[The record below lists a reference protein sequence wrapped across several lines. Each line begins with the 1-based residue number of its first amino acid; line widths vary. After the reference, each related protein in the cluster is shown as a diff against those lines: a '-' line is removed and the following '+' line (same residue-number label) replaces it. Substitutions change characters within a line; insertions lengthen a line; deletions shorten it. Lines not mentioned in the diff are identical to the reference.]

1 MREKLSDQA
10 GRCFV
15 WLVIGCAALAM
26 RLPELFT
33 GIVPWIAY
41 LLGLIMLGMGMTLT
55 LDDFRAV
62 FRRPRDIAV
71 GVSAQYLNMPAL
83 GFLIANGLKL
93 SPDLAAGVVLVGTC
107 PSGTA
112 SKVMTYLAKG
122 DVALSVSITSLTTLR
137 APFLTPLL
145 TLLLAGQ
152 WVPVPVSDL
161 FLDVLKIVVLPV
173 LTCLALRT
181 FFADRIEHFIR
192 IFSLVSVLSIIA
204 IIAAIV
210 GLNANRLPQVGLL
223 VLMAVIVHDL
233 AGFGLGYTVARGFGM
248 ESSKIKAVTFE
259 VGMQNSGLAAALALK
274 YFTAAA
280 ALPGVIFSIWHN
292 IAASS
297 LVAVWTGRRKS
308 ACKERYFRAEAK
320 AIAKERREGK
330 MEHGEPG
337 KHEKR

>member
-1 MREKLSDQA
+1 MRETLEKLSDQA
-10 GRCFV
+10 GRYFV

-26 RLPELFT
+26 QIPGLFT

-55 LDDFRAV
+55 LDDFLAV

-71 GVSAQYLNMPAL
+71 GVSAQYLIMPAL

-112 SKVMTYLAKG
+112 SNVMTYLAKG
-122 DVALSVSITSLTTLR
+122 DVALSVSITSLTTLL
-137 APFLTPLL
+137 APALTPLL

-161 FLDVLKIVVLPV
+161 FLDILKIVVFPV
-173 LTCLALRT
+173 LAGLALRT
-181 FFADRIEHFIR
+181 FFADRIERFIR
-192 IFSLVSVLSIIA
+192 IFPLISVLCIIA
-204 IIAAIV
+204 IIASIV
-210 GLNANRLPQVGLL
+210 GLNAKRLPQVGLL
-223 VLMAVIVHDL
+223 VLIAVIVHNL
-233 AGFGLGYTVARGFGM
+233 AGFGLGYATAWAFGM
-248 ESSKIKAVTFE
+248 EPSKIKAITFE

-274 YFTAAA
+274 YFAATA

-292 IAASS
+292 LAASS
-297 LVAVWTGRRKS
+297 LVAIWTRRRKS
-308 ACKERYFRAEAK
+308 A
-320 AIAKERREGK
+320 
-330 MEHGEPG
+330 
-337 KHEKR
+337 